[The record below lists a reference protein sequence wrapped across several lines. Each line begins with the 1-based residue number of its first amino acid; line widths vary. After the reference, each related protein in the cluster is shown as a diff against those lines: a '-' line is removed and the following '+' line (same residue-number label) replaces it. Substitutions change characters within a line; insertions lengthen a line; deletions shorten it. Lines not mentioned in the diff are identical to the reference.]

1 MTVWRW
7 LALILLAALLARVAF
22 LVLFGDTLSLG
33 ASGYDAYAAN
43 LIEGQGYT
51 RFEDR
56 SGDSDLPP
64 LYPFF
69 LAGVYTV
76 LGRDPLAVA
85 AVQAVLDLVVV
96 GLVLIIGRR
105 VAGET
110 VGLLAATFY
119 GLYPYLLFQN
129 LSVNDT
135 GLFILLLAAG
145 IALTYTARDSQHWA
159 AAAGVGVALGLAA
172 LTKTLVLLLVP
183 LLALWWG
190 RQIGWR
196 TALRLGLAA
205 QWLAAIDG
213 WPLDPAGVHSMPA
226 QAQFNFH
233 PVALFQKFFCG
244 GGARFHIVRRNIIGQ
259 ADSLH
264 LAGMDVLFFLLQIVK
279 IFSEFGDFSHRG
291 IHLVR
296 HLDQIKLFAPR
307 HLQSVLQRH
316 HVRDLSGEAQGG
328 LHLQLPAGAP
338 RHVVEHH
345 RQARCRSRHRAEV
358 ALEPGLRRPVVVGH
372 HGQDGVHARVDRGL
386 GHLHAVSGVVG
397 GGAGDQRHVDRG
409 AHRAEEVD
417 ALLVGQH
424 RALAR
429 GPGQDQR
436 FVAIVDQPPRQ
447 VRGGPAVEGTVG
459 RERGDHR
466 GDDRAETSHQ
476 IPPWRM
482 ADPHEP
488 KETTKR
494 CNMGATLLPNAS
506 RPTGRKASDVPRADP
521 GDVDLPRP
529 ARAGSRGLAQAT

>member
-196 TALRLGLAA
+196 TALRLGLALGIALLAVVAPWIVRNTRLHGEFVAISTNGGSNLYQGNNPCVADYLARGWDA
-205 QWLAAIDG
+205 QWVDCLN
-213 WPLDPAGVHSMPA
+213 PRPAGQSEVEADRWYRA
-226 QAQFNFH
+226 QALDYLREHPGEWPRLLGTKLFVLWNPRIMPYGVPPDARLDDDEVLEYNTRAFQAARIVHLLTFGPLLVLGVIGLGLAWRNRLPVGPLVAVFAVITAAYLVFH
-233 PVALFQKFFCG
+233 PSTRYRAPADPFLF
-244 GGARFHIVRRNIIGQ
+244 I
-259 ADSLH
+259 
-264 LAGMDVLFFLLQIVK
+264 
-279 IFSEFGDFSHRG
+279 
-291 IHLVR
+291 
-296 HLDQIKLFAPR
+296 
-307 HLQSVLQRH
+307 
-316 HVRDLSGEAQGG
+316 LSAY
-328 LHLQLPAGAP
+328 
-338 RHVVEHH
+338 
-345 RQARCRSRHRAEV
+345 
-358 ALEPGLRRPVVVGH
+358 
-372 HGQDGVHARVDRGL
+372 
-386 GHLHAVSGVVG
+386 
-397 GGAGDQRHVDRG
+397 
-409 AHRAEEVD
+409 
-417 ALLVGQH
+417 
-424 RALAR
+424 ALAR
-429 GPGQDQR
+429 LW
-436 FVAIVDQPPRQ
+436 
-447 VRGGPAVEGTVG
+447 G
-459 RERGDHR
+459 R
-466 GDDRAETSHQ
+466 
-476 IPPWRM
+476 
-482 ADPHEP
+482 
-488 KETTKR
+488 
-494 CNMGATLLPNAS
+494 
-506 RPTGRKASDVPRADP
+506 
-521 GDVDLPRP
+521 
-529 ARAGSRGLAQAT
+529 ARAR